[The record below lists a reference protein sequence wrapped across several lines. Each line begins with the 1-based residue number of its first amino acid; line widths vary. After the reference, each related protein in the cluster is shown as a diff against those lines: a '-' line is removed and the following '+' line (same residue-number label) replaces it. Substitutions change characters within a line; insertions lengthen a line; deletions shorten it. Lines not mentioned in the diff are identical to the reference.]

1 MKRVV
6 VEVREEEVNAAV
18 GLYDRRNPPVLC
30 MIFILLDIIIL
41 AAMTVNAISS

>member
-1 MKRVV
+1 MQLLGFMT
-6 VEVREEEVNAAV
+6 E
-18 GLYDRRNPPVLC
+18 GIPPVLC